1 MKFPLV
7 RELANEGFP
16 VSLTCGVL
24 GFSRQAFFKWEK
36 CPISRRDWENA
47 HLANELFDLHKDD
60 PPFGYRFLCD
70 ELKDRG
76 HEVGEN
82 RVQRI
87 CQEHQIWSTTTK
99 KGRKV
104 AGKTPGPAVSDDLV
118 QRDFTASRPNEL
130 WLTDITEHPTLEGK
144 LYCCSLKDVFS
155 NRIVGYAIAE
165 RETSELVCDALRQAV
180 IRRGPVAVVI
190 VHSDRGGQFR
200 SRSFQ
205 RLLRVNGLA
214 GSMGRVASA
223 ADNAAMDSFHSLLQK
238 NVLDQKRVWRT
249 REELRLA
256 IVTWIEHTYNN
267 RRRQRRL
274 GKLTPVE
281 FELTFTATDAA

>member
-223 ADNAAMDSFHSLLQK
+223 ADNAAMESFHSLLQK